1 MAKKSMIEK
10 NEMRRR
16 LAKKYAGKRQRL
28 RAIVKNRKLPIEDRF
43 AAVLKLAQVPRN
55 SAKERI
61 RNRCEMTG
69 LPRGYYGK
77 LKLSRIAL
85 RELGSSGQI
94 PGLVKSSW

>member
-16 LAKKYAGKRQRL
+16 LAKKYAGKRARL
-28 RAIVKNRKLPIEDRF
+28 RAIVKNKKLPIEERF
-43 AAVLKLAQVPRN
+43 SAVLKLQQVPRN
-55 SAKERI
+55 SARERV
-61 RNRCEMTG
+61 RNRCMLTG
-69 LPRGYYGK
+69 RPRGNYSK

-85 RELGSSGQI
+85 RDLGSAGLI

>member
-43 AAVLKLAQVPRN
+43 AAVLKLAQLPRN

-61 RNRCEMTG
+61 RNRCEITG
-69 LPRGYYGK
+69 RPRGYYRK
-77 LKLSRIAL
+77 LRMSRIAL
-85 RELGSSGQI
+85 RDLGSAGLI
-94 PGLVKSSW
+94 PGMVKSSW

>member
-16 LAKKYAGKRQRL
+16 LAKKYAGKRERL

-43 AAVLKLAQVPRN
+43 AAVLKLAQLPRN

-61 RNRCEMTG
+61 RNRCEITG
-69 LPRGYYGK
+69 RPRGYYGK
-77 LKLSRIAL
+77 MRISRIAM